1 MTRVRLREAG
11 SVDLGPSGLPVISV
25 LDVAIGHPAGA
36 IPLPPQ
42 PTGNKP
48 HPARALRA
56 ALRPALL
63 RTPCVVAFSGGRD
76 SSLLLAVAADL
87 AAREGLDP
95 PTALTFRYPGDDA
108 ADETSWQELVVAHLR
123 DAGLRFEWARR
134 DIATELD
141 NIGPLISP
149 VLRAHGGPTFPAGLA
164 NTILLAQHAAGGCL
178 VTGNAGDE
186 VLGGHRATVL
196 RAVLRRRGRGLTRTD
211 WRHAVAC
218 AAPARVRLG
227 LGRRE
232 SGLRQ
237 VLDTPWLRPLLR
249 RAVLAETMRSEAAR
263 PLRWDRSVRAALA
276 SRAVV
281 IGKRTR
287 AQTARDYGC
296 ELVEPLGSP
305 GFVASYADFGGRWGG
320 INRAAGTR
328 LLAAGLLPDAIIS
341 RRDKAYFNASRF
353 GPVSREFA
361 RTWDGRGLDDSLVDP
376 AELRAAWL
384 AQVPPAAT
392 VMLLQQ
398 AWLASRTESA

>member
-36 IPLPPQ
+36 VPFPPR
-42 PTGNKP
+42 PTGIEP
-48 HPARALRA
+48 DPAWALRD

>member
-149 VLRAHGGPTFPAGLA
+149 FFAHTAAQPSRLDWRTRSCWLSTPPAVASSRATPA
-164 NTILLAQHAAGGCL
+164 TRYSAGIAPPCC
-178 VTGNAGDE
+178 ARCCADE
-186 VLGGHRATVL
+186 VAGSREPTGVMRWRVRH
-196 RAVLRRRGRGLTRTD
+196 RRGSASGWVVGSRVFGRCWTLPGYGRYSAGQCWQRRCGARQPGPCD
-211 WRHAVAC
+211 GIAAC
-218 AAPARVRLG
+218 VRPSH
-227 LGRRE
+227 RE
-232 SGLRQ
+232 
-237 VLDTPWLRPLLR
+237 
-249 RAVLAETMRSEAAR
+249 RS
-263 PLRWDRSVRAALA
+263 
-276 SRAVV
+276 
-281 IGKRTR
+281 
-287 AQTARDYGC
+287 
-296 ELVEPLGSP
+296 
-305 GFVASYADFGGRWGG
+305 
-320 INRAAGTR
+320 
-328 LLAAGLLPDAIIS
+328 
-341 RRDKAYFNASRF
+341 
-353 GPVSREFA
+353 
-361 RTWDGRGLDDSLVDP
+361 
-376 AELRAAWL
+376 
-384 AQVPPAAT
+384 
-392 VMLLQQ
+392 
-398 AWLASRTESA
+398 